1 MTPWLSVVV
10 PVYNGE
16 AFLADALGSLRGQ
29 HDGVE
34 ILVVDDGS
42 TDQSMSI
49 VERFASELS
58 IEVIRPGRLG
68 SWVAATN
75 VGLAHARGEYVS
87 FLHQD
92 DTWLPGRLAAL
103 RNAVSREPCLVV
115 GPSIYIDSLGR
126 RVGHWRCP
134 LATDRGLSA
143 HSVLRSLLVQNF
155 FAMPAPMVPRRVID
169 DWGGLD
175 DQLWYT
181 ADWDLWLRA
190 ASCSTT
196 RVLSGPFTAFR
207 LHRGAQGIER
217 THDGVS
223 LRRQLEIVLD
233 RHLPAFARAPDAS
246 EVERI
251 ARASIGVNVA
261 LATARAAGRR
271 SLLRATLEALTALG
285 PLGTAKLLHRG
296 RLLDRVRARL
306 RVGLGAP

>member
-16 AFLADALGSLRGQ
+16 AFLAEALGSLRGQ
-29 HDGVE
+29 HDRVE

-75 VGLAHARGEYVS
+75 AGLAHARGEYVS

-103 RNAVSREPCLVV
+103 RTAVSREPCFVV

-126 RVGHWRCP
+126 RLGHWGCP
-134 LATDRGLSA
+134 LRTDRTLSA
-143 HSVLRSLLVQNF
+143 HSVLRFLLVQNV

-175 DQLWYT
+175 DELWYT

-196 RVLSGPFTAFR
+196 RVLSRPFTAFR
-207 LHRGAQGIER
+207 LHPGAQGIVR

-233 RHLPAFARAPDAS
+233 RHLPAFAGAPDAS

-251 ARASIGVNVA
+251 ARAAIGVNVA
-261 LATARAAGRR
+261 LATARATGRR
-271 SLLRATLEALTALG
+271 SLLRATLEVVTGLG
-285 PLGTAKLLHRG
+285 PVGTAKLLHRS
-296 RLLDRVRARL
+296 RLLDRVKARL